1 VFPPLCYMLDLMQH
15 QDADALA
22 CCFLTANSVRR
33 ARAAQADRDGKHM
46 DFAARY
52 EGSELRVR
60 NALLLSEL
68 MEADA
73 AAPSPEVQ
81 AELAIKRE
89 TANPMVWGVWTLLRV
104 RTRLPQG
111 WPDPWGTRG
120 QERLLAHGLGRVDA
134 AARARL
140 LCEGGGPISAP
151 FHRLIMH

>member
-1 VFPPLCYMLDLMQH
+1 MPRTH
-15 QDADALA
+15 
-22 CCFLTANSVRR
+22 
-33 ARAAQADRDGKHM
+33 AAQADRDGKHM

-104 RTRLPQG
+104 RARLPQG
-111 WPDPWGTRG
+111 WPDVKGRRDERGCRSPMVWGVWT
-120 QERLLAHGLGRVDA
+120 LLRACACSMRRT
-134 AARARL
+134 ARQL
-140 LCEGGGPISAP
+140 
-151 FHRLIMH
+151 RLIS

>member
-1 VFPPLCYMLDLMQH
+1 MQH
-15 QDADALA
+15 QDTSA
-22 CCFLTANSVRR
+22 CARCFLTADSTRR

-52 EGSELRVR
+52 EGSELRVQ

-104 RTRLPQG
+104 RARRPQG
-111 WPDPWGTRG
+111 WAYFEGQMGTG
-120 QERLLAHGLGRVDA
+120 EAAHTHGLGHA
-134 AARARL
+134 HSATCARL
-140 LCEGGGPISAP
+140 LCEGGGPVSALL
-151 FHRLIMH
+151 HQR